1 VAKFVDN
8 YFDNLEQ
15 IQKQLLEKVSKI
27 LPRLEQLNTEQKLQA
42 IRALNFMDEM
52 KTLGLSNAID
62 TLYND
67 FNKEITSALLTATNL
82 GASVSTVNLQAIET
96 MRLLEVDSLVKGFE
110 QYASDLKK
118 ELMRAVIT
126 GEPAQDLA
134 NRLKAEYGAEKML
147 TGKQKRVVVGD
158 AFARLSNATTAEAF
172 ANLPQ
177 QKFTYVGPQDQV
189 TRDIC
194 KEVLRSAKN
203 DTGYTA
209 EEINALGSVDF
220 ATRGGWNCRHDWIPV

>member
-1 VAKFVDN
+1 MAKFVDN

-15 IQKQLLEKVSKI
+15 IQKQLLDKVGRI
-27 LPRLEQLNTEQKLQA
+27 LPRLEELNTEQKLQA
-42 IRALNFMDEM
+42 IRSLNFMDEM

-67 FNKEITSALLTATNL
+67 FNKEITSALQTATDL

-96 MRLLEVDSLVKGFE
+96 MRLLEVDSLVKGYE

-126 GEPAQDLA
+126 GEPAKDLA
-134 NRLKAEYGAEKML
+134 TRLKAEYGAEKML

-172 ANLPQ
+172 ANLPK
-177 QKFTYVGPQDQV
+177 QKFTYVGPQDEV

>member
-1 VAKFVDN
+1 MAKFVDN

-15 IQKQLLEKVSKI
+15 IQKQLLDKVSKI
-27 LPRLEQLNTEQKLQA
+27 LPRLEQLSTEQKLQA
-42 IRALNFMDEM
+42 IRSLNFMDEM
-52 KTLGLSNAID
+52 KSLGLSNAID

-67 FNKEITSALLTATNL
+67 FNKEITSALQTATDL

-96 MRLLEVDSLVKGFE
+96 MRLLEVDSLVKGYE

-126 GEPAQDLA
+126 GEPAKDLA
-134 NRLKAEYGAEKML
+134 TRLKAEYGAEKML

-172 ANLPQ
+172 ANLPE
-177 QKFTYVGPQDQV
+177 QKFTYVGPQDEV

-194 KEVLRSAKN
+194 KQVLRSAKN
-203 DTGYTA
+203 ETGYTA
-209 EEINALGSVDF
+209 NEINSLGSVDF

>member
-15 IQKQLLEKVSKI
+15 IQKQLLDKVSKI
-27 LPRLEQLNTEQKLQA
+27 LPRLEQLSTEQKLQT

-67 FNKEITSALLTATNL
+67 FNKEITSALQTATNL

-96 MRLLEVDSLVKGFE
+96 MRLLEVDSLVKGYE

-126 GEPAQDLA
+126 GEPAKDLA

>member
-1 VAKFVDN
+1 MAKFVDK

-15 IQKQLLEKVSKI
+15 IQNQLLDKVSKI
-27 LPRLEQLNTEQKLQA
+27 LPRLEGLSTEQKLQT

-52 KTLGLSNAID
+52 KSLGLSNAVD
-62 TLYND
+62 DLYKD
-67 FNKEITSALLTATNL
+67 FNKEITSALQTATQL
-82 GASVSTVNLQAIET
+82 GAGVSTVNLQAIET
-96 MRLLEVDSLVKGFE
+96 MRLLEIDSLVKGYE

-118 ELMRAVIT
+118 ELTRAVIT
-126 GEPAQDLA
+126 GEPAKDLA
-134 NRLKAEYGAEKML
+134 TRLKAEYGAQKML
-147 TGKQKRVVVGD
+147 TGPQKRVVVGD

-172 ANLPQ
+172 ANLPE
-177 QKFTYVGPQDQV
+177 QKFTYVGPNDDV

-209 EEINALGSVDF
+209 EEINGLGSVDF